1 MKSVDVDNDSENNVL
16 TKTYLFSPEIIPF
29 EQKIIRFFE
38 ETMSFQGYG
47 SIEAHIIDYLFVRNQ
62 LTEKQIYEISKV
74 YYNFH
79 QKNGISTG
87 SISTCLNDK
96 FLSIGLI
103 QKVKDQDIKKQ
114 FLYSVDQSLLL
125 HSEIQRYL
133 LNDELLKIFQEFQ
146 QQFQQISPKT
156 EEESFIFNKLN
167 LLINQIINVFQS
179 IETILAPILE
189 EYNETEVFKTLKT
202 KTSVTFS
209 SKFPPNLEKNQS
221 VVDWEDSFFYALE
234 RTHFFDFE
242 KESYNKII
250 MIFLKYRQL
259 TQDDIKKYTNLS
271 AGHISQALSRLMD
284 VGFIRLAQEK
294 LNFKNLYVNNSL
306 EYLPIYSIF
315 NLISKYNRWKV
326 EFKKDLAF
334 LTENSNEWKNL
345 MGYHEIISTLKRILN
360 NEFINEKIEK
370 NANDLFGMNNQLAFM
385 ILRKVKNS

>member
-1 MKSVDVDNDSENNVL
+1 MKSVDMDNDSENNVL

-209 SKFPPNLEKNQS
+209 SKFPPNLEKNQG